1 VTWGRRC
8 GGRRG
13 GFKRRGGSNG
23 RLGSSILFRIDDLRQ
38 RGPIL
43 TARHLGAVTVLWA
56 LKGWQA
62 WAGAAVN
69 LCGGALFMTVITVI
83 MVTATVVFALSEF
96 FKSLAQN
103 FKKKKKSLAQK
114 WPEAIV
120 HFVKEDFKDCLIKF
134 MLNS

>member
-1 VTWGRRC
+1 
-8 GGRRG
+8 
-13 GFKRRGGSNG
+13 
-23 RLGSSILFRIDDLRQ
+23 
-38 RGPIL
+38 
-43 TARHLGAVTVLWA
+43 LWA

-103 FKKKKKSLAQK
+103 FKKKKISLPKVAGSNCAFC
-114 WPEAIV
+114 EGR
-120 HFVKEDFKDCLIKF
+120 F
-134 MLNS
+134 